1 MTPNGR
7 SALFPISLSNQAFST
22 ENILPLLP
30 QLFAGYEKIVFLVAD
45 QLQIYNRALRLGGQ
59 DQLPDLIRHFDE
71 SQRYLEQ
78 RTRWLERLTDA
89 ISAPIDPAKW
99 EVIGIDELAD
109 ADCYRIFRNVML
121 TYHAEPEFR
130 EDVNGA
136 ARLHAIKRDASIPI
150 DRSEQLSRGYLLE
163 EIVISVRLHVVE
175 GIRDE
180 FYIGEQAKPVLRLY
194 RGDYGILPE
203 DLAQGERAVGE
214 HRFFR
219 LAGLGTRAQWQQ
231 VAL

>member
-1 MTPNGR
+1 MMSDSR

-22 ENILPLLP
+22 ENVLPLLP
-30 QLFAGYEKIVFLVAD
+30 ELFADYDRVVFLVAD
-45 QLQIYNRALRLGGQ
+45 QLQIYNRALRLG
-59 DQLPDLIRHFDE
+59 DKVRLPDLVRHFDG

-89 ISAPIDPAKW
+89 MAAPVDPVQW
-99 EVIGIDELAD
+99 EVIGIEELAD

-121 TYHAEPEFR
+121 TYHAVSEFR
-130 EDVNGA
+130 RDVNGA
-136 ARLHAIKRDASIPI
+136 ARLHAINRDLEVPI

-163 EIVISVRLHVVE
+163 EIVISVRLHVLE
-175 GIRDE
+175 GLWDE
-180 FYIGEQAKPVLRLY
+180 FYLGEQALPILRLY

-203 DLAQGERAVGE
+203 DLAQVEQGRGE

-219 LAGLGTRAQWQQ
+219 LAEASSKRRWEQ
-231 VAL
+231 VIQ